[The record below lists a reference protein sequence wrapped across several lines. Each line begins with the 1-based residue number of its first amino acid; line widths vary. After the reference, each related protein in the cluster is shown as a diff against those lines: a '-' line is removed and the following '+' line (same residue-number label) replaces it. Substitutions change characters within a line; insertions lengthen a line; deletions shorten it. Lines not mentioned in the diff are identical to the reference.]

1 MKKRSFFIVFTL
13 TFIAGAAIGFLA
25 GNLTA
30 GRKYVQKSR
39 GRSKTTGNTRN
50 FWAGKIGR
58 DLKLSEEQKVK
69 LAPVI
74 DKWHVKMTELHKNN
88 APVLE
93 NIFSSMYDEIEPM
106 LNEEQQ
112 KELEKY
118 REKTRKYIMSKSGI
132 RKTEKNN
139 SDPVT
144 VDADATT
151 DRAEQ

>member
-13 TFIAGAAIGFLA
+13 TFIAGAAIGFLT

-30 GRKYVQKSR
+30 GRKYVKKSR
-39 GRSKTTGNTRN
+39 GRSKMTGNARS

-58 DLKLSEEQKVK
+58 ELKLSDEQKVK
-69 LAPVI
+69 LVPVI
-74 DKWHVKMTELHKNN
+74 DRWHGKMTELYKSN

-93 NIFSSMYDEIEPM
+93 NIFSGMYDEIEPM
-106 LNEEQQ
+106 LNDEQK
-112 KELEKY
+112 KELDKY

-139 SDPVT
+139 SDSVT
-144 VDADATT
+144 IDTGSTT
-151 DRAEQ
+151 DKAEQ